1 MAKKRIAPAS
11 LPMLGLLAIPVVQ
24 AETKEALAI
33 PATSVTSA
41 YEQQSYKATESRSA
55 LKIDAPLRDIPQTV
69 NVVPESVIKDKGA
82 QSLEDVLKNV
92 PGVGLSNGDGQR
104 DQVTIRGFSAIG
116 DMFIDGMRDDA
127 LYFRDLSNIERVEV
141 IKGPAAVLYGRGS
154 SGGLINSV
162 SKKPGFDPKQEVGV
176 TFDSEG
182 KRRTQFD
189 TGWADQQQRD
199 KAFRITGAYED
210 SDTFR
215 DDGYIDRKAI
225 APSAYFR
232 LSDDLELN
240 LGATYLYDKRLI
252 DFGIPGQLA
261 AYQPAAASL
270 PASAVGNRP
279 VNVDRDKRFG
289 SGDPDQDYARSEV
302 FSFTAS
308 VDYRINDD
316 LTLTNATRYYHYDL
330 DRNNTLASSSTD
342 PDDPIRGTKN
352 RFTVGPNGELLVRL
366 NRGNVARDEFGMFNQ
381 TDLKQQ
387 LQLAGM
393 QHNLLYGVELGF
405 QDKHQRVFSQN
416 NVAEVPVFSDA
427 LVPVPEHA
435 KSLSSKGTNYQE
447 TAGFYVQDMIELT
460 SQWKALLGV
469 RYDIFGQEYRDD
481 VAPTAKDPHKDLDR
495 TDKTWSP
502 RAGLVYQ
509 PDQIQ
514 SYYVSVSRS
523 YQPSGEVFAV
533 SAINQNLEPEETTN
547 YEVGAKWDLLDNRL
561 SVTAAVF
568 RLERTNMKTADPSN
582 PALTILAGEQRTD
595 GFEATF
601 SGQITDKW
609 NVYGGYAYLD
619 AEITKSNSK
628 TNGVANEGQTPTLTP
643 RNSANLWVVRSLT
656 PEWRIGAGANYVD
669 DQFTSLENNVVMPG
683 YTTYDAALF
692 YNVPQW
698 DMALRLKNVFDK
710 DYYASAH
717 GSVDLITPGAPRT
730 LELSANYRF

>member
-1 MAKKRIAPAS
+1 LFFAQKNKEFVVAKKRLVPVS
-11 LPMLGLLAIPVVQ
+11 LPMLGLLAIPAVQ

-82 QSLEDVLKNV
+82 QALEDVLKNV

-189 TGWADQQQRD
+189 AGWADQQQRD

-215 DDGYIDRKAI
+215 DDGYVDRKAI

-232 LSDDLELN
+232 LSEDLELN

-261 AYQPAAASL
+261 AYQPAAANL

-308 VDYRINDD
+308 VDYRISDD

-330 DRNNTLASSSTD
+330 DRNNTLADSSA
-342 PDDPIRGTKN
+342 N
-352 RFTVGPNGELLVRL
+352 RFVTAPNGELLVKL
-366 NRGNVARDEFGMFNQ
+366 NRGNVARDEYGVFNQ

-393 QHNLLYGVELGF
+393 QHSLLYGVEVGY
-405 QDKHQRVFSQN
+405 QDKSQRTFNQN
-416 NVAEVPVFSDA
+416 NVAQVPVFSDG
-427 LVPVPEHA
+427 LVAVPEHA
-435 KSLSSKGTNYQE
+435 STLSAKGTNYQE

-469 RYDIFGQEYRDD
+469 RYDIFGQEFDD
-481 VAPTAKDPHKDLDR
+481 KRVQNVDLDR

-523 YQPSGEVFAV
+523 YQPSAEVFQLSPA
-533 SAINQNLEPEETTN
+533 NENLEPEETTN

-561 SVTAAVF
+561 AVTAAVF
-568 RLERTNMKTADPSN
+568 RLERTNMKTTDPTN

-609 NVYGGYAYLD
+609 NIYGGYAYLD
-619 AEITKSNSK
+619 AEITKSKSK

-669 DQFTSLENNVVMPG
+669 DQFTSLDNNVVMPS

>member
-1 MAKKRIAPAS
+1 
-11 LPMLGLLAIPVVQ
+11 MLGLLAIPVVQ

-302 FSFTAS
+302 FSFNAS

-330 DRNNTLASSSTD
+330 DRNNTLADSSA
-342 PDDPIRGTKN
+342 N
-352 RFTVGPNGELLVRL
+352 RFVTAPNGELLVKL
-366 NRGNVARDEFGMFNQ
+366 NRGNVARDEYGVFNQ

-393 QHNLLYGVELGF
+393 QHSLLYGVEVGY
-405 QDKHQRVFSQN
+405 QDKSQRTFNQN
-416 NVAEVPVFSDA
+416 NVAQVPVFRDA

-435 KSLSSKGTNYQE
+435 NALSAKGTNYQE

-469 RYDIFGQEYRDD
+469 RYDIFGQEFDD
-481 VAPTAKDPHKDLDR
+481 KRVQNVDLDR

-523 YQPSGEVFAV
+523 YQPSAEVFQLSPA
-533 SAINQNLEPEETTN
+533 NENLEPEETTN

-568 RLERTNMKTADPSN
+568 RLERTNMKTTDPTN

-656 PEWRIGAGANYVD
+656 PEWRIGVGANYVD
-669 DQFTSLENNVVMPG
+669 DQFTSLENNVVMPS

>member
-1 MAKKRIAPAS
+1 MAKKRIAQAS
-11 LPMLGLLAIPVVQ
+11 LPMLGLLVFPAVQ
-24 AETKEALAI
+24 AETKEALAV
-33 PATSVTSA
+33 PATSVTSS

-69 NVVPESVIKDKGA
+69 NVVPESVIKDQGA
-82 QSLEDVLKNV
+82 QSMEDVLKNV

-116 DMFIDGMRDDA
+116 DMFVDGVRDDA

-162 SKKPGFDPKQEVGV
+162 SKKPGFDPKREVGV
-176 TFDSEG
+176 SFDSEG

-189 TGWADQQQRD
+189 TGWADEQQRD
-199 KAFRITGAYED
+199 KAFRVTGAFED

-252 DFGIPGQLA
+252 DFGIPALGD
-261 AYQPAAASL
+261 
-270 PASAVGNRP
+270 RP
-279 VNVDRDKRFG
+279 VHVDREKRFG
-289 SGDPDQDYARSEV
+289 SGDPDQDYVRSEV
-302 FSFTAS
+302 FSFTAAL
-308 VDYRINDD
+308 DYRINDD
-316 LTLTNATRYYHYDL
+316 LTLTNTTRYYHYDL
-330 DRNNTLASSSTD
+330 DRNNTLADSSAT
-342 PDDPIRGTKN
+342 
-352 RFTVGPNGELLVRL
+352 RFVTAPNGELLVKL
-366 NRGNVARDEFGMFNQ
+366 NRGNVARDEYGVFNQ

-393 QHNLLYGVELGF
+393 QHNLLYGMELGY
-405 QDKHQRVFSQN
+405 QDKYQRTFNQN
-416 NVAEVPVFSDA
+416 NVAQVPVYRDA

-435 KSLSSKGTNYQE
+435 STLSAKGTNYQE
-447 TAGFYVQDMIELT
+447 TAGFYVQDLIELS

-469 RYDIFGQEYRDD
+469 RYDIYGQEFDD
-481 VAPTAKDPHKDLDR
+481 KRVQNVDLDR

-502 RAGLVYQ
+502 RAGLVFQ
-509 PDQIQ
+509 PDQVQ

-523 YQPSGEVFAV
+523 FQPSGEVFQLNP
-533 SAINQNLEPEETTN
+533 AIENLEPEETTN
-547 YEVGAKWDLLDNRL
+547 YELGAKWDLLDNRL

-568 RLERTNMKTADPSN
+568 RLERTNMKTTDPATS
-582 PALTILAGEQRTD
+582 LTVLAGEQRTD

-601 SGQITDKW
+601 SGQLTDKW
-609 NVYGGYAYLD
+609 QVYGGYAYLD
-619 AEITKSNSK
+619 AEITKSTNK
-628 TNGVANEGQTPTLTP
+628 TNGVPNEGQVPTLTP

-656 PEWRIGAGANYVD
+656 PEWRVGAGANYVD
-669 DQFTSLENNVVMPG
+669 DRFTALDNKVVMPS
-683 YTTYDAALF
+683 YTTFDAALF
-692 YNVPQW
+692 YSVPQW
-698 DMALRLKNVFDK
+698 DAALRLKNAFDRN
-710 DYYASAH
+710 YYASAH

>member
-1 MAKKRIAPAS
+1 
-11 LPMLGLLAIPVVQ
+11 MLGLLAIPVVQ

-330 DRNNTLASSSTD
+330 DRNNTLADSSA
-342 PDDPIRGTKN
+342 N
-352 RFTVGPNGELLVRL
+352 RFVTAPNGELLVKL
-366 NRGNVARDEFGMFNQ
+366 NRGNVARDEYGVFNQ

-393 QHNLLYGVELGF
+393 QHSLLYGVEVGY
-405 QDKHQRVFSQN
+405 QDKSQRTFNQN
-416 NVAEVPVFSDA
+416 NVAQVPVFRDA

-435 KSLSSKGTNYQE
+435 NTLSAKGTNYQE

-469 RYDIFGQEYRDD
+469 RYDIFGQEFDD
-481 VAPTAKDPHKDLDR
+481 KRVQNVDLDR

-523 YQPSGEVFAV
+523 YQPSAEVFQLSPA
-533 SAINQNLEPEETTN
+533 NENLEPEETTN

-568 RLERTNMKTADPSN
+568 RLERTNMKTTDPTN

-669 DQFTSLENNVVMPG
+669 DQFTSLDNNVVMPG